1 MLLYGLDETHSRH
14 FTNVISFNP
23 SQTWVEY
30 HHLHF
35 TDEENEARGVDSW
48 AHLLPAWVCVM
59 AGWLLAP
66 SWPQAEQLLVTPLL
80 SPAEHLPDVI
90 PACAFTALTSGLWVG
105 ESGRGCN
112 MPSDPAWWAIFS
124 SWQSRPTQG
133 RKSGLGRVF
142 DLSWFFTW
150 NHQPR
155 GLHTAVRALQR
166 DKEHPLSPG
175 GDLHFHKTNSS
186 SHFICTIF
194 TWLYYAS

>member
-14 FTNVISFNP
+14 FTNVSSFNP
-23 SQTWVEY
+23 SKTWVEY

-35 TDEENEARGVDSW
+35 TDEENEARGVDSR
-48 AHLLPAWVCVM
+48 AHLLPAWVYVM
-59 AGWLLAP
+59 AGSWLQAGSRLSS
-66 SWPQAEQLLVTPLL
+66 SWWLPCSLQLNTYRMLFT
-80 SPAEHLPDVI
+80 AY
-90 PACAFTALTSGLWVG
+90 AFTALTSGLWVG

-124 SWQSRPTQG
+124 SWQSRPTQD

-150 NHQPR
+150 NQQPR

-175 GDLHFHKTNSS
+175 RDLDFHKTSSS

-194 TWLYYAS
+194 TWLSYAS